1 MLAVCPAAEK
11 RREAPAEEGI
21 PVRIGERL
29 TYSLKW
35 SVIPVGVAVFEV
47 LDGHTTLGRPSYLL
61 RLSVKSYPLI
71 DLFYKVRDHIES
83 YVDRSVTH
91 SLLYKK
97 KQREGRHKRDV
108 EVRFDWDQSKAH
120 YYSSGT
126 YEKTVDIIPGTFDP
140 LGIFYAFRLTP
151 LKDDLEVETPVTDGK
166 KSVIGRAKVIR
177 RETVKID
184 SREFDTYLIEPDLQH
199 IGGVFEKSKDAKLHV
214 WVTADD
220 RRIVVKTRSKVVV
233 GHFTGELV
241 SAEGVAQ

>member
-1 MLAVCPAAEK
+1 MLAVCSAAEK
-11 RREAPAEEGI
+11 RQEAPAEEGI
-21 PVRIGERL
+21 PFRIGERL

-47 LDGHTTLGRPSYLL
+47 LDGHTTLGRPSYLF

-71 DLFYKVRDHIES
+71 DLIYKVRDHIES

-91 SLLYKK
+91 SLFYKK

-151 LKDDLEVETPVTDGK
+151 LKDDLEVRTPVTDGK
-166 KSVIGRAKVIR
+166 KSVIGRAKVIK

-220 RRIVVKTRSKVVV
+220 HRIVVKTRSKVVV

-241 SAEGVAQ
+241 SAEGVAK